1 MIDIGENIR
10 EIRKL
15 KGMTQKELGNK
26 LGISQSA
33 INQFE
38 NNKTAPKLQTI
49 EKLAI
54 ALEVSMYDI
63 LKRSA
68 EYYQPTGVNLDI
80 NIIKNALHSHE
91 AVAETPL
98 DKVTVTALKE
108 LLEYKE
114 TGLTPQDI
122 KEMDKMYLE
131 KCKEVNALVKTC
143 ERLEKEKKMNKQ
155 DIYTL
160 CTLIPSMD
168 DYSGHNMYLCG
179 KRDGFNECVKM
190 LKENLKN
197 IKEEAG
203 V

>member
-63 LKRSA
+63 LKRGA
-68 EYYQPTGVNLDI
+68 EYYQQTGVNLDI
-80 NIIKNALHSHE
+80 NIIKNALHSNE
-91 AVAETPL
+91 VIAETPL

-122 KEMDKMYLE
+122 KDMDKMYLE
-131 KCKEVNALVKTC
+131 KCQQVNKLTC
-143 ERLEKEKKMNKQ
+143 TFEMYERMAKK
-155 DIYTL
+155 
-160 CTLIPSMD
+160 
-168 DYSGHNMYLCG
+168 
-179 KRDGFNECVKM
+179 
-190 LKENLKN
+190 
-197 IKEEAG
+197 
-203 V
+203 

>member
-63 LKRSA
+63 LKKGA
-68 EYYQPTGVNLDI
+68 EYYQQTGVNLDI
-80 NIIKNALHSHE
+80 NIIKTHCIPMKLLQKLHW
-91 AVAETPL
+91 T
-98 DKVTVTALKE
+98 K
-108 LLEYKE
+108 
-114 TGLTPQDI
+114 
-122 KEMDKMYLE
+122 
-131 KCKEVNALVKTC
+131 
-143 ERLEKEKKMNKQ
+143 
-155 DIYTL
+155 
-160 CTLIPSMD
+160 
-168 DYSGHNMYLCG
+168 
-179 KRDGFNECVKM
+179 
-190 LKENLKN
+190 
-197 IKEEAG
+197 
-203 V
+203 

>member
-63 LKRSA
+63 LKRGA

-91 AVAETPL
+91 AFAETPL

-114 TGLTPQDI
+114 TGLTPDEI
-122 KEMDKMYLE
+122 KEMKKRHEKIDLMATEYDNICEKYDKLYG
-131 KCKEVNALVKTC
+131 KEQ
-143 ERLEKEKKMNKQ
+143 M
-155 DIYTL
+155 
-160 CTLIPSMD
+160 
-168 DYSGHNMYLCG
+168 
-179 KRDGFNECVKM
+179 
-190 LKENLKN
+190 
-197 IKEEAG
+197 
-203 V
+203 